1 MPEPYSIKTAQ
12 SVLDDLRERLV
23 RTRWPDQIDGAGWD
37 YGTESGYLQDLCAY
51 WANGYDWRS
60 AEQRLNEWPHFL
72 TTIDG
77 TGLHFIHARSTHAG
91 AIPLLLTHGWPGS
104 IVEFLRVIGPLVDP
118 PAHGGD
124 AADAF
129 DVVCPSL
136 PGYAWSG
143 PTRQRGWDVRRVAD
157 ALAALMTELG
167 YERFGAQGGDWG
179 GLLTSQL
186 GAYHAHRLLGIHL
199 NLVITPPPTEADMAG
214 LSEAELA
221 ALGRMAAFQRTE
233 FGYQA
238 IQGTK
243 PQSLAYGLNDSP
255 AGLAGWIV
263 EKFRTWSDCGGDVER
278 AFSRDDLLTNI
289 MAYWVTGTIGSS
301 TRLYY
306 ESMKGGAFPVPDIR
320 VSAPTGVAV
329 FPKEI
334 FSPPRRWVE
343 NHYHLCHWSELPRG
357 GHFAAME
364 QPALFVE
371 DVRAFFRLFRSE
383 V

>member
-104 IVEFLRVIGPLVDP
+104 IVEFLGVIGPLVDP

>member
-1 MPEPYSIKTAQ
+1 VPEPYSIKTAQ